1 MVEVASSICQLLS
14 KRTFHCEKKEKKAAR
29 ETPPDRRRER
39 GRGGGPGILG
49 ALGRSGGSRQT
60 GTFVFREGPLKRIMK
75 KINNNNKEVRQSKA
89 ASGRPLSTGVSRGH

>member
-1 MVEVASSICQLLS
+1 MRK
-14 KRTFHCEKKEKKAAR
+14 KRKESGAR
-29 ETPPDRRRER
+29 NPPGPEEGE
-39 GRGGGPGILG
+39 GRGGGAGILG

-60 GTFVFREGPLKRIMK
+60 GTFVFREDSLKRIMK

>member
-1 MVEVASSICQLLS
+1 MRK
-14 KRTFHCEKKEKKAAR
+14 KRKESGAR
-29 ETPPDRRRER
+29 NPPGPEE
-39 GRGGGPGILG
+39 GEGEGGGGPGILG

-60 GTFVFREGPLKRIMK
+60 GTFVFREDSLKRIMK